1 MIPTNTRLAGPPEKM
16 TILIV
21 DDEPL
26 ARSRIRRFLRD
37 VPIAEITG
45 ECSDGIQALDSI
57 RGCRPDIAFLDVQM
71 PGRSGLEVLSMLSAE
86 ERPAVILATA
96 HDNFAIDTLAPH
108 AVDFLVKPFE
118 SERLLVA
125 LQRAIHHVRLRRAGD
140 LMSRMEGLVGHSR
153 EARAPRLVVRSEGR
167 VIFLEPSE
175 IEWVEAENNYS
186 ALHLSNAKRLLVRE
200 TLSSLERRLG
210 PFGFARVNRSSLVR
224 LDRVQELVP
233 AKFGDSRVLLRN
245 GVSLSVSRKL
255 RGRIEELGARGR

>member
-1 MIPTNTRLAGPPEKM
+1 MNPTNPRQAGAPEKM

-26 ARSRIRRFLRD
+26 ARSRIRRFLQD
-37 VPIAEITG
+37 VPNVEIAG
-45 ECSDGIQALDSI
+45 ECSDGTQALDSI
-57 RGCRPDIAFLDVQM
+57 RRSRPDIVFLDVHM
-71 PGRSGLEVLSMLSAE
+71 PGRSGLEVLSMLSTE

-140 LMSRMEGLVGHSR
+140 LMSRMEVLIGHSR
-153 EARAPRLVVRSEGR
+153 ETPAPRLVVRSEGR

-186 ALHLSNAKRLLVRE
+186 ALHLSNSKRLLVRE
-200 TLSSLERRLG
+200 TLSSLETRLG

-233 AKFGDSRVLLRN
+233 AKFGDSKVLLRN
-245 GVSLSVSRKL
+245 GVRLSLSRKL